1 MQTALPIV
9 DAESLRSSLASG
21 IRRKRITDVILADYS
36 QRYFKSQLNF
46 ELRDDRL
53 SSLITQMGR
62 YLIQGRKDYDYP
74 NVSGRRAYQNLDV
87 SFRIIREGEGR
98 GGREP
103 ATTIG
108 KIGWRYEAARK
119 QRVVQYRANI
129 GDLGLIRKLRRTYRG
144 LQSIIRREGF
154 ITLHILNGAAA

>member
-1 MQTALPIV
+1 M
-9 DAESLRSSLASG
+9 
-21 IRRKRITDVILADYS
+21 
-36 QRYFKSQLNF
+36 
-46 ELRDDRL
+46 
-53 SSLITQMGR
+53 
-62 YLIQGRKDYDYP
+62 
-74 NVSGRRAYQNLDV
+74 
-87 SFRIIREGEGR
+87 
-98 GGREP
+98 P